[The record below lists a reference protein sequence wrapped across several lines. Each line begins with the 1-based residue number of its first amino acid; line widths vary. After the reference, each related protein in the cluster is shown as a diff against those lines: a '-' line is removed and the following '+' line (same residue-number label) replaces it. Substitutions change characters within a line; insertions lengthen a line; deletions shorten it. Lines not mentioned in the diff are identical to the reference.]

1 MTIREI
7 AEMAGVSNAAVSR
20 YLNNGY
26 LSDEKREKI
35 KKVIEETG
43 YSPSHNAR
51 TLRTKR
57 TKLIGVALP
66 KIDSETI
73 SKIVAGIS
81 MELSKYG
88 YYLILANT
96 DNTVKKEYEYIRVF
110 KNNLVDGM
118 IIIGTMMD
126 KTHKKLIKSLDCPA
140 VVVGQQVD
148 YCQCVYHD
156 DFEAARQLTELMIEA
171 GRRNIG
177 YIGVPKAD
185 VAAGLRRFEGYSAAL
200 KKHGLKPPEGGVLE
214 GAFTSESGYLSAS
227 KLLKARPETDGI
239 FCATDNIAL
248 GVYEYLEQKGRKIG
262 DDISVVG
269 TGHTRL
275 STIVRPKL
283 TTVHFQYKTSGIE
296 AAKMLLGELESDSP
310 TSRRH
315 VEIKLEVQLIKHDS
329 V

>member
-73 SKIVAGIS
+73 SKIVAGIG

-177 YIGVPKAD
+177 YIGAPKTD

-200 KKHGLKPPEGGVLE
+200 KKHGLKPM
-214 GAFTSESGYLSAS
+214 ALSPPNPVISRRPNCSRRAPTPTEYS
-227 KLLKARPETDGI
+227 ARPTI
-239 FCATDNIAL
+239 SRSAPTNISNRQAERSAMT
-248 GVYEYLEQKGRKIG
+248 Y
-262 DDISVVG
+262 
-269 TGHTRL
+269 
-275 STIVRPKL
+275 P
-283 TTVHFQYKTSGIE
+283 
-296 AAKMLLGELESDSP
+296 
-310 TSRRH
+310 
-315 VEIKLEVQLIKHDS
+315 
-329 V
+329 